1 MTELRGWT
9 TQVELALA
17 IELAEAVE
25 ELLAEDAS
33 QCRNRQQK
41 QGMAGVDPA
50 LMIGRQSAGGND
62 GMDMVMETPTPTVP

>member
-25 ELLAEDAS
+25 KLLAEDAA
-33 QCRNRQQK
+33 QRRNRQ
-41 QGMAGVDPA
+41 
-50 LMIGRQSAGGND
+50 
-62 GMDMVMETPTPTVP
+62 